1 MTQARD
7 DAGLDGSTAENFN
20 GAHGIQA
27 PEPKALIPLLHTA
40 AHQNLA
46 SKMFCFC
53 CKDCEEPDGI
63 DDSRTPSQ
71 SQEFQPLKHGR
82 YQAKTPSLASQD
94 FILLIPSCLQKDE
107 LDGQNPK
114 HGDTVSRKPLG
125 QPLIEPGKRA
135 SYNGG
140 SEFEDVNS
148 HVSKRGFYK
157 RNLNCYFQ
165 GHWPYQPCLI
175 GRP

>member
-1 MTQARD
+1 ME
-7 DAGLDGSTAENFN
+7 L
-20 GAHGIQA
+20 
-27 PEPKALIPLLHTA
+27 
-40 AHQNLA
+40 
-46 SKMFCFC
+46 
-53 CKDCEEPDGI
+53 
-63 DDSRTPSQ
+63 
-71 SQEFQPLKHGR
+71 
-82 YQAKTPSLASQD
+82 SL
-94 FILLIPSCLQKDE
+94 PGLQKDE

-157 RNLNCYFQ
+157 RNLNRYSQ

>member
-1 MTQARD
+1 MFRSQMLETEE
-7 DAGLDGSTAENFN
+7 LLYVNSN
-20 GAHGIQA
+20 GAPLPISR
-27 PEPKALIPLLHTA
+27 PEKILEKA

-71 SQEFQPLKHGR
+71 SQEFQPSKYG
-82 YQAKTPSLASQD
+82 
-94 FILLIPSCLQKDE
+94 LQKDE

-140 SEFEDVNS
+140 SEFEVQLGEKCLWVLDGS
-148 HVSKRGFYK
+148 HIQEEE
-157 RNLNCYFQ
+157 L
-165 GHWPYQPCLI
+165 QPH
-175 GRP
+175 